1 MPASTAEI
9 KSLEVAKPFWNH
21 WPVSSPIHIVV
32 TDKNSVCLRVVLDV
46 VIVRGSV
53 WMAMV

>member
-21 WPVSSPIHIVV
+21 WPVSSPIYIVV
-32 TDKNSVCLRVVLDV
+32 TDKNSVCLRVVVDV
-46 VIVRGSV
+46 VIVRSSV

>member
-9 KSLEVAKPFWNH
+9 ESLEVAKPFRNH
-21 WPVSSPIHIVV
+21 RAVSSPIHIVI
-32 TDKNSVCLRVVLDV
+32 TDKNSVCLSVVLDV